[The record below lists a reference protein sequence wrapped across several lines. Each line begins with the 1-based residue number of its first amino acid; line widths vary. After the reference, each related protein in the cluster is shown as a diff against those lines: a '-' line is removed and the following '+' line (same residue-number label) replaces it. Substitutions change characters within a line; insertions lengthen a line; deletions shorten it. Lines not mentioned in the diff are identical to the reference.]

1 VNIGRSRISGKG
13 ASMASGHEES
23 GMWGGGVPLPKGC
36 GMGRNCAPLQKKNEI
51 LLLKMRILVYYE

>member
-1 VNIGRSRISGKG
+1 
-13 ASMASGHEES
+13 MASGHEES